1 MSFNF
6 DWMSIIKSFL
16 PVLVSLI
23 PIAFVFGIVF
33 LVIYCFKNK
42 VKIKWKT
49 FKSKGF
55 RPIRGDFGLFVYT
68 GAQGKGKTYSLVEYL
83 LDNNKKIKVFSNVS
97 DIKNVD
103 DITYFRGFE
112 GIIKIKEALDNGSLV
127 VPKKKKLV
135 IVYDELFQDFTR
147 GDKLSKPVMDFLS
160 QMRKRKIICLTTAQY
175 WSPIPIDFRRFAR
188 YQIDCN
194 MIPFLWGGFLIKV
207 FHDAEQMKWS
217 NDDQDFVAPVTE
229 TTITKCRKIV
239 SQSYDTFLRIS
250 SKPAQSE

>member
-6 DWMSIIKSFL
+6 DWFSIIKSL
-16 PVLVSLI
+16 VPALISIIPVLFI
-23 PIAFVFGIVF
+23 IGVFF
-33 LVIYCFKNK
+33 LAIYCFKNHVK
-42 VKIKWKT
+42 VKWKSFT
-49 FKSKGF
+49 KKGF
-55 RPIRGDFGLFVYT
+55 RPVRGNFGLFVYT

-83 LDNNKKIKVFSNVS
+83 IDNNKKIVVFSNVS

-103 DITYFRGFE
+103 NIRYFKGFK
-112 GIIKIKEALDNGSLV
+112 GIIEIKDALDNGSLV
-127 VPKKKKLV
+127 IPKGKRLV

-194 MIPFLWGGFLIKV
+194 MIPFLFGGFLIKT
-207 FHDAEQMKWS
+207 FHDAEKMKWD
-217 NDDQDFVAPVTE
+217 NLEQDFVAPVTE
-229 TTITKCRKIV
+229 TTVTKCRKLV
-239 SQSYDTFLRIS
+239 SSSYDTFMRIHS
-250 SKPAQSE
+250 T